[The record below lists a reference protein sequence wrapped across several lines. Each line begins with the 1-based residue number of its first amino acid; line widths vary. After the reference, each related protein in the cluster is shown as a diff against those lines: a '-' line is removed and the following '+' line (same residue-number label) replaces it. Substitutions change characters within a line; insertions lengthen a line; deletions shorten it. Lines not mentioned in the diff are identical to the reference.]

1 MLLAAGL
8 AAVAGTAAAA
18 AHGAFHR
25 NSPVFGRVMSR
36 LPGKDRAVALT
47 FDDGPNPEA
56 TPRILDV
63 LRESRVSATF
73 FLLGKHVERW
83 PRLARRIADEG
94 HTIGNHGYHH
104 GKLHLRGPAYTR
116 MDLCVGTEVIVR
128 TTGQTPRHLRTPHGF
143 RSPWVN
149 AIARELGQRAVGWT
163 LGVWDTDRPG
173 AAAIAERVRR
183 GVRPGSIVLL
193 HDGDACDPEGDR
205 AQTADA
211 LTQVIRDLRDSGY
224 RLALL
229 PS

>member
-1 MLLAAGL
+1 MLTAAL
-8 AAVAGTAAAA
+8 VAAVGSAAAA

-25 NSPVFGRVMSR
+25 NSPIFGSVMSR
-36 LPGKDRAVALT
+36 LPAADRVVALT

-63 LRESRVSATF
+63 LRESQVRATF
-73 FLLGKHVERW
+73 FLLGKYVERW
-83 PRLARRIADEG
+83 PQLTRRIAGEG

-104 GKLHLRGPAYTR
+104 RTLHLRGPAYTR
-116 MDLCVGTEVIVR
+116 VDLCLGTDAIVR
-128 TTGQTPRHLRTPHGF
+128 ATGTPPKHFRAPHGF

-149 AIARELGQRAVGWT
+149 GIARELGQRAVGWT

-173 AAAIAERVRR
+173 AETIAERVRR

-193 HDGDACDPEGDR
+193 HDGDAYDPDGDR
-205 AQTADA
+205 GQTADA
-211 LTQVIRDLRDSGY
+211 LSLVIRDLRASGY
-224 RLALL
+224 RFAAL